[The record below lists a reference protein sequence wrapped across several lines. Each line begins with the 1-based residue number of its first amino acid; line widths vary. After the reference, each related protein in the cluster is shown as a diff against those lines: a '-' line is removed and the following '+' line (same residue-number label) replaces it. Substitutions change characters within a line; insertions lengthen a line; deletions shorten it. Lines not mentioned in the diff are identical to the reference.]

1 MILIPH
7 IRHHFVASVSTL
19 GINFGS
25 NRYIQNISLAT
36 KSIYDPLNITCHWA
50 VMINILTKNRMKC
63 PPLLGFLR
71 ATPFVTG

>member
-36 KSIYDPLNITCHWA
+36 KGIYDPLNIA
-50 VMINILTKNRMKC
+50 
-63 PPLLGFLR
+63 
-71 ATPFVTG
+71 VTGL